1 MDDEDAVD
9 AVDAERIAL
18 RIKAENCANDPNLY
32 GNPKQTYAVAKAAK
46 SEILATL
53 DLPSDDLNYTL
64 AFLACSIAASNAC
77 EYEITIE
84 EPHLMAL
91 LNDAG
96 ERLRILLQNSSFTIE
111 ECLDY
116 ANGITNVINEAAAVR
131 EKMCYLKQTAI
142 MQYYEAAARLAELPR
157 RISST
162 YESRMDAAVR
172 KSRIRKCETYAK
184 QIADMKSQLAIHVEM
199 VRTMARTT
207 SNTVARM
214 LLSRRAW
221 NARRATN
228 ASTCSKR
235 NFEFPGRSQG
245 GRSRK
250 TRPNK
255 PRKTHRRR

>member
-1 MDDEDAVD
+1 MEEDDP
-9 AVDAERIAL
+9 VDAERIAL

-32 GNPKQTYAVAKAAK
+32 GNPKQTYAVAKSAK
-46 SEILATL
+46 DEILRKL
-53 DLPSDDLNYTL
+53 EYPYSDLNYTL

-255 PRKTHRRR
+255 PRKTHKRR